1 MVLASGSLECIAL
14 LQDIIFVVYV
24 GWGKASFTSFIS
36 ALLSSIF
43 MFFVFISLH
52 NLNSNLF
59 TTLDLTN
66 VSVIL
71 PTPLNNNVILFPP
84 YLNYTID
91 PSGQLF
97 GTCDSTYYNYLVP
110 NQIKS

>member
-1 MVLASGSLECIAL
+1 MSKTFGTNKPIKSEGEYIKKICKKMCT
-14 LQDIIFVVYV
+14 QKEYN
-24 GWGKASFTSFIS
+24 TS
-36 ALLSSIF
+36 
-43 MFFVFISLH
+43 